1 MMQAQQV
8 VRDKKSLH
16 ISMEYEVHA
25 DFRIQCFKKGLSM
38 QEVLSEFA
46 RRVGQE
52 SNDVIRI
59 MDQLVKDKQ
68 IKAVKKYTKTDID
81 DIYAMLE
88 ENDPLKGTKQ

>member
-1 MMQAQQV
+1 MKGELQV
-8 VRDKKSLH
+8 VRGKKSLH
-16 ISMEYEVHA
+16 ISMEYEIHS

-38 QEVLSEFA
+38 QEVLAEFA

-68 IKAVKKYTKTDID
+68 VKAVKKYTKTDVD

-88 ENDPLKGTKQ
+88 EHDPLKED

>member
-1 MMQAQQV
+1 MI
-8 VRDKKSLH
+8 RGKKSLH
-16 ISMEYEVHA
+16 ISMEHEVHS

-38 QEVLSEFA
+38 QEVLAEFA
-46 RRVGQE
+46 KRVGQE

-68 IKAVKKYTKTDID
+68 IKAVKKYTKTDVD

-88 ENDPLKGTKQ
+88 EHDPFKGEEK

>member
-1 MMQAQQV
+1 V
-8 VRDKKSLH
+8 VRGKKSLH
-16 ISMEYEVHA
+16 INMEYEIHS

-38 QEVLSEFA
+38 QEVLAEFA
-46 RRVGQE
+46 KRVGQE

-68 IKAVKKYTKTDID
+68 VKAVKKYTKTDVD

-88 ENDPLKGTKQ
+88 EHDPLKGEKKWK